1 MMKRWMLL
9 AAALTVAGC
18 DDGAK
23 DPAPADKPPAGAD
36 AEAPE
41 KAPAKAP
48 PRTFD
53 PATLQQDAETIA
65 LVPSPAEMEK
75 ALSGAGINAKLGD
88 MIKDRDVT
96 MDVDNKD
103 QIAVRTGVVL
113 ADLVLTV
120 KDAEK
125 ADVLSRLNRL
135 KAGFEKLGAGSDVQA
150 TIDELATQVDND
162 AISREKLL
170 QEMDELSG
178 VMVPELEYEAGEWV
192 VPLIHAGS
200 WLEGAHLV
208 SGALKAEGKYDA
220 ADGMLKQP
228 AVVDYFIK
236 YVNREGG
243 DKAPD
248 EVVQRLRETLNT
260 LKEVAAK
267 PTLGQEEVETIHSST
282 GAVLSML

>member
-1 MMKRWMLL
+1 MVL
-9 AAALTVAGC
+9 AVALAVVGC
-18 DDGAK
+18 DDGAET
-23 DPAPADKPPAGAD
+23 PAPAEKAPAAGQ
-36 AEAPE
+36 AE
-41 KAPAKAP
+41 APAKAP
-48 PRTFD
+48 PPPKSFD
-53 PATLQQDAETIA
+53 AGTLKADAETIA

-75 ALSGAGINAKLGD
+75 ALSGAGIDAKLGE
-88 MIKDRDVT
+88 MIKDRDIK

-120 KDAEK
+120 KDADK
-125 ADVLSRLNRL
+125 AQVLARLNRL
-135 KAGFEKLGAGSDVQA
+135 KAGFEKLGAGTDVQA

-162 AISREKLL
+162 AITRDKLL

-208 SGALKAEGKYDA
+208 SGALKAEGKYNA
-220 ADGMLKQP
+220 ADAMLKQP

-248 EVVQRLRETLNT
+248 EVVKRLRETLNT